1 MTIGRLFLSTVILA
15 VGACSAPSE
24 RIAPD
29 GYDLALSHPSPYA
42 NYIQVTPGTRSADL
56 PDPQDIVSRDFSLY
70 LRKSTGCVLDA
81 SRPASV
87 LGSKQVPAGYMV
99 PIICP

>member
-1 MTIGRLFLSTVILA
+1 MIMGRLFMGSVILA
-15 VGACSAPSE
+15 VGACSAPSQQS
-24 RIAPD
+24 APR

-42 NYIQVTPGTRSADL
+42 NYIQVTPATRSADL
-56 PDPQDIVSRDFSLY
+56 PDPKEIVSRDFSLY

-99 PIICP
+99 PIVCP